1 MTTRILPHEE
11 WPRLTGTYLE
21 PLWPLLKPDT
31 CSVLVVEE
39 DGEIV
44 GTWALMSVMHVEGFS
59 AKNGAVFRALLRG
72 MKVEANKHA
81 VTTVM
86 TASVSDKI
94 SEYLHRLDAGV
105 RTLEGTSYV
114 WTLPTV

>member
-21 PLWPLLKPDT
+21 PLWPLLKPET
-31 CSVLVVEE
+31 CSVIVVEE

-44 GTWALMSVMHVEGFS
+44 GTWVLMSVFHVEGFS
-59 AKNGAVFRALLRG
+59 AKNGAVIRRLLKA
-72 MKVEANKHA
+72 MKAEAATHG
-81 VTTVM
+81 VQTVV
-86 TASVSDKI
+86 TAST
-94 SEYLHRLDAGV
+94 SEVITDFLKRMDPQTV
-105 RTLEGTSYV
+105 PINGTGYV